1 MQKHKSREEI
11 NANIFK
17 VLYGMLNKC
26 KRTPL
31 YIVRTRERIFIP
43 VSGFLP
49 LKFLLLCNAF
59 PSQILRPLISPA
71 SSTVVQF
78 SLSFPEYV
86 CITSGTGP
94 LAFLWQHPPPEV
106 CSNRFSSILNQTLS
120 WSCSQSLKAAPVYR
134 STHISRMLV
143 KHVTFVN
150 TGYASTP
157 SLTPIPM
164 GLTACQDDQFLLTLF
179 KKVNPLLRL
188 EFQIM
193 KCILLWAAHR
203 RDL

>member
-1 MQKHKSREEI
+1 MPNSIAIWNIKAKPEYHIKYKKHKSRDKI

-31 YIVRTRERIFIP
+31 YTVRTRERIFVL
-43 VSGFLP
+43 VSGLLP
-49 LKFLLLCNAF
+49 LKFLLLYNAF

-78 SLSFPEYV
+78 SLYPSQNV
-86 CITSGTGP
+86 SLSLQAWALCLSCG
-94 LAFLWQHPPPEV
+94 
-106 CSNRFSSILNQTLS
+106 SILPQKFAPTDSLAYWINQTLS
-120 WSCSQSLKAAPVYR
+120 WSCTQPANAVPTYP

-150 TGYASTP
+150 TGYASGH
-157 SLTPIPM
+157 SLTPISM
-164 GLTACQDDQFLLTLF
+164 GLAAHQDDQFLLTFFF
-179 KKVNPLLRL
+179 KR
-188 EFQIM
+188 
-193 KCILLWAAHR
+193 
-203 RDL
+203 